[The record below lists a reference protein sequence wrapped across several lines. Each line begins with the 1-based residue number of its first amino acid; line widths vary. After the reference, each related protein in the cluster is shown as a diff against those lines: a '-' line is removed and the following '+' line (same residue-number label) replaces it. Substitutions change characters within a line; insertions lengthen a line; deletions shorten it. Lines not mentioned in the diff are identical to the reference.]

1 MMDDRQDLLVKL
13 QSQKDVWQA
22 QLAQLQVQADT
33 QDEQNREAYYNM
45 IDNLQKMLEN
55 FNEKFDQL
63 KNSVEEKKA
72 WDDHK
77 KEMEELLKSINDA
90 FGTVTARFKS
100 ELS

>member
-1 MMDDRQDLLVKL
+1 MDDRQDYLVKL

-33 QDEQNREAYYNM
+33 QDEQNREAYYTM
-45 IDNLQKMLEN
+45 IDNLQKMLGN
-55 FNEKFDQL
+55 FNEKFDLL
-63 KNSVEEKKA
+63 KNSVEEKNA

-77 KEMEELLKSINDA
+77 KAMEELLKSTNDA